1 MKTPPKSTQEPA
13 AKSPAKS
20 GYAIED
26 AGFAALLILISLAFA
41 YLLAPYFGAVLWG
54 VVAGI
59 MFQPTTARL
68 TARLRGHANTAT
80 SIVLFALIAVFV
92 VPTILLGIN
101 LVNEATSIYQKIS
114 SGQINIDQ
122 MAHDVQRALPA
133 SVREFIARYG
143 LTDFERMRAEFGS
156 SITAG
161 LQTVAGRLLSVG
173 QGALSF
179 VAALGVTLYLAYFL
193 LRDGEHYG
201 EMVRESLP
209 LRPRTRDALLDHFLL
224 VVRATM
230 RGTVVVAIVQGLLGG
245 ILFSLLGIEGA
256 LIWGVLMG
264 FFSLLP
270 AVGTGIIWVPVA
282 IYLFATGA
290 MGKAAIVVFCGVFII
305 GMVDN
310 VLRPILVGRDTRMP
324 DFVVLISTLAGLEL
338 FGLNGF
344 IIGPVIAALFMA
356 VWNLQRERRAERD
369 ASEAAEEEGYTET
382 YSPAP
387 APEDPALA
395 AEAHPS

>member
-1 MKTPPKSTQEPA
+1 MTKPSKPA
-13 AKSPAKS
+13 PKS

-26 AGFAALLILISLAFA
+26 AGFAALLILITLAFA

-59 MFQPTTARL
+59 MFQPSTARL
-68 TARLRGHANTAT
+68 TARLRGHANVAT
-80 SIVLFALIAVFV
+80 SIVLFALVAVFV
-92 VPTILLGIN
+92 IPTILLGIN
-101 LVNEATSIYQKIS
+101 LVNEATSLYQKIS
-114 SGQINIDQ
+114 SGQINLDN
-122 MAHDVQRALPA
+122 MVHDVQRALPG
-133 SVREFIARYG
+133 SVREFVTRYG
-143 LTDFERMRAEFGS
+143 LTDFEKIRSEFGS
-156 SITAG
+156 SITSG
-161 LQTVAGRLLSVG
+161 LQSVAGRLLSVG

-179 VAALGVTLYLAYFL
+179 VAALGVTLYLSYFL

-201 EMVRESLP
+201 EMVRQSLP
-209 LRPRTRDALLDHFLL
+209 LRPETRDSLLDHFLL

-230 RGTVVVAIVQGLLGG
+230 RGTVVVAVVQGLLGG

-282 IYLFATGA
+282 IYLFATGE
-290 MGKAAIVVFCGVFII
+290 MGKAAILVFCGVFII

-356 VWNLQRERRAERD
+356 VWNLQRERRAARD
-369 ASEAAEEEGYTET
+369 ASEATGEWDDSAT
-382 YSPAP
+382 YHPTP
-387 APEDPALA
+387 APEDPTLA